1 LNLANHTG
9 FSVNHDAYPDSYIR
23 NILTS
28 VKTIAVVGAS
38 NNEARPSYFLLKYL
52 LGKRYQA
59 IPVNPGLAGK
69 SILGQTVYG
78 HLADIPV
85 PVDMVE
91 VFRRSDAVPGIV
103 DEVLAMAP
111 RPKVL
116 WLQLGIRD
124 DASAARAEAAGLK
137 VVMDRCAK
145 IEYGR
150 LCGEIGW
157 MGVNSRTLSSKKP
170 VLSTTGFQHL
180 DLEPKK

>member
-1 LNLANHTG
+1 LNIADHRSL
-9 FSVNHDAYPDSYIR
+9 SVDHDAYRDDYIR
-23 NILTS
+23 GILTS

-38 NNEARPSYFLLKYL
+38 SNEARPSYFLLKYL
-52 LGKRYQA
+52 LGKRYKA

-69 SILGQTVYG
+69 SILGQTVYAR
-78 HLADIPV
+78 LADIPV

-91 VFRRSDAVPGIV
+91 VFRRSDAIPGIL
-103 DEVLAMAP
+103 DEVLAMKP
-111 RPKVL
+111 VPKVL

-124 DASAARAEAAGLK
+124 DESARRAEAAGLK

-170 VLSTTGFQHL
+170 TLSDGFQHL
-180 DLEPKK
+180 DIAPKK

>member
-1 LNLANHTG
+1 MT
-9 FSVNHDAYPDSYIR
+9 
-23 NILTS
+23 
-28 VKTIAVVGAS
+28 
-38 NNEARPSYFLLKYL
+38 
-52 LGKRYQA
+52 
-59 IPVNPGLAGK
+59 
-69 SILGQTVYG
+69 
-78 HLADIPV
+78 
-85 PVDMVE
+85 
-91 VFRRSDAVPGIV
+91 
-103 DEVLAMAP
+103 P